1 MRSLSRSETL
11 WCCSEFPCHERL
23 SHVLIDYQAANN
35 PPGALLS
42 YAQDWL
48 WMWSSKSCRLKY
60 FLSAN
65 AVLLKFATFF
75 CPFNELYLTVQQSQV
90 YKELTTLPA
99 LLEALLSCI
108 WTLLPTCGM

>member
-42 YAQDWL
+42 YAQGLALDVV
-48 WMWSSKSCRLKY
+48 KQ
-60 FLSAN
+60 
-65 AVLLKFATFF
+65 
-75 CPFNELYLTVQQSQV
+75 EL
-90 YKELTTLPA
+90 
-99 LLEALLSCI
+99 
-108 WTLLPTCGM
+108 